1 MIAKWWQ
8 SDHGRICKNNSW
20 FAVHLQDRTNEE
32 RSGSGDQPNRSKLS
46 MLSLFKFRAALWSEK
61 NNRSSLS
68 ILDLSFHVS
77 GLSSGPILWIS
88 FQALDE
94 QSETDQESVLLSK
107 TLSCWIWATGKTSFY
122 NQKISLLIYSSSVN
136 WSVKWSTHTRGLH
149 TRLAALNSTDPFK
162 TGSSIELWGS
172 L

>member
-1 MIAKWWQ
+1 MEGFAKTTPGSLSTYRTGQ
-8 SDHGRICKNNSW
+8 MRRD
-20 FAVHLQDRTNEE
+20 QDQGTSPTGLNC
-32 RSGSGDQPNRSKLS
+32 Q
-46 MLSLFKFRAALWSEK
+46 LSLFKFRAALWSEK
-61 NNRSSLS
+61 NNRRSLS